1 MSIAVIQM
9 VSQDDVT
16 ANLAAARRLLEQAA
30 EGGARLAVLPENFAA
45 MGRRDLAELGRAEA
59 RGNGPILPW
68 LNSAARDLRL
78 WIVAGT
84 LPLPPDGQPEAK
96 ANACSLLIDEHGER
110 VARYDKLHLFD
121 VDVADAR
128 GRYRESDDYAFGQKI
143 VVADT
148 PVGRLG
154 LTVCYDLRF
163 PELYTAPR
171 PCHRDPVLPAGGR
184 TGWRSPTGPGDV
196 RPFGHRRSLGPGPGR
211 AAAGRSGAAGG
222 ARRRRTGGY
231 PPAHA
236 GGGAQTIFP
245 AGRTAAGA
253 YGVNMS
259 ELLSSVSQQL
269 LAPGGLELDS
279 LPGILHELNGPGIDA
294 ADLYFQSQVSESWM
308 LEDGI
313 VKEGSFNLDQG
324 VGVRAQSGEKTGFAY
339 SNAITAE
346 ALKQAAVAARSISRA
361 GQNGSVQAFKAVV
374 PARLYAGEN
383 PLDVLSRA
391 EKVELLKQIDA
402 ATRAL
407 DPRIQQVTVSM
418 AGVWE
423 QILVAAS
430 DGSLAADIRPLVR
443 FNVSVIVEQNG
454 RRERGGHGGG
464 GRTDYRYFLQED
476 RAMGYAREALRQALV
491 NLEAIPA
498 PAGTLPVVMGA
509 GWSGVLLHEAVG
521 HGLEGDFNRKGSSAY
536 SGRVGEKVASSLCT
550 IVDDGTLAGRRGSL
564 SVDDEGTPSNCNVLI
579 ENGVLKGYMQ
589 DKLNARLMGVARTGN
604 GRRES
609 YAHLPMPR
617 MTNTYM
623 LAGES
628 DPQEI
633 IASVEKGIYCAN
645 LGGGQVDITS
655 GKFVFSTSEA
665 YLIENGRITTP
676 VKGAT
681 LIGNGPE
688 AMSRVSMVGNDLAL
702 DSGVGTCGKDGQSV
716 PVGVG
721 QPTLKIDAITVGG
734 TGA

>member
-1 MSIAVIQM
+1 MNTMLQ
-9 VSQDDVT
+9 
-16 ANLAAARRLLEQAA
+16 
-30 EGGARLAVLPENFAA
+30 
-45 MGRRDLAELGRAEA
+45 
-59 RGNGPILPW
+59 
-68 LNSAARDLRL
+68 
-78 WIVAGT
+78 
-84 LPLPPDGQPEAK
+84 
-96 ANACSLLIDEHGER
+96 
-110 VARYDKLHLFD
+110 
-121 VDVADAR
+121 
-128 GRYRESDDYAFGQKI
+128 
-143 VVADT
+143 
-148 PVGRLG
+148 
-154 LTVCYDLRF
+154 
-163 PELYTAPR
+163 
-171 PCHRDPVLPAGGR
+171 
-184 TGWRSPTGPGDV
+184 
-196 RPFGHRRSLGPGPGR
+196 
-211 AAAGRSGAAGG
+211 
-222 ARRRRTGGY
+222 
-231 PPAHA
+231 
-236 GGGAQTIFP
+236 
-245 AGRTAAGA
+245 
-253 YGVNMS
+253 
-259 ELLSSVSQQL
+259 SVSEHL
-269 LAPGGLELDS
+269 LAPGNLTLDS
-279 LPGILHELNGPGIDA
+279 LSSVLGEVAGPGIDA
-294 ADLYFQSQVSESWM
+294 ADLYFQSQVSETWV

-339 SNAITAE
+339 SNAISLD
-346 ALKQAAVAARSISRA
+346 ALTQAAQAARSISRA
-361 GQNGSVQAFKAVV
+361 GQQGRVQAFVSPQV
-374 PARLYAGEN
+374 TQLYAEGN
-383 PLDVLSRA
+383 PLDVMSRA
-391 EKVELLKQIDA
+391 EKVELLQRVDR

-407 DPRIQQVTVSM
+407 DPRIKQVTVSL
-418 AGVWE
+418 AGVWDR
-423 QILVAAS
+423 ILVAAH
-430 DGSLAADIRPLVR
+430 DGSLSADIRPLVR

-464 GRTDYRYFLQED
+464 GRTDYSYFLDED

-491 NLEAIPA
+491 NLEAIAA
-498 PAGTLPVVMGA
+498 PAGSMPVVMGA

-536 SGRVGEKVASSLCT
+536 SGKVGEKVASSLCT

-564 SVDDEGTPSNCNVLI
+564 SVDDEGTPTQCTTLI
-579 ENGVLKGYMQ
+579 ENGVLRGYMQ
-589 DKLNARLMGVARTGN
+589 DKLNARLMGVAATGN

-628 DPQEI
+628 DPEEI
-633 IASVEKGIYCAN
+633 IRSVKKGIYCAN

-665 YLIENGRITTP
+665 YLIEDGKITAP